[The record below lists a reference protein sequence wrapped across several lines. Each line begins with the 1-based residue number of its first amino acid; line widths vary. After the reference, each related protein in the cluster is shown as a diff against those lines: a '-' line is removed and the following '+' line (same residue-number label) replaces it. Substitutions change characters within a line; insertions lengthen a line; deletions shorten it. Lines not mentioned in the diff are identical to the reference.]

1 MIRHAL
7 AVISLAIFMN
17 ASAKPLTV
25 ADDDRAAE
33 RAEALTSK
41 YQLTTDKIDCLDFEM
56 SDERSYF
63 LVRVRENHTPECGGD
78 PSVSPTLFF
87 LKIRKSDGR
96 TLTNAYDGV
105 RFVRLKRVH
114 EK

>member
-7 AVISLAIFMN
+7 AVIALSICTH
-17 ASAKPLTV
+17 ASAKPV
-25 ADDDRAAE
+25 AVPDEDRAAA
-33 RAEALTSK
+33 RAETLTGK
-41 YQLTTDKIDCLDFEM
+41 YQLTTDKIDCLEFET

-63 LVRVRENHTPECGGD
+63 LVRVRENHTQECGGD
-78 PSVSPTLFF
+78 PNVSPTLFF

-96 TLTNAYDGV
+96 ALTNAYDGV
-105 RFVRLKRVH
+105 HFVRLKRVH